1 MTKEEWEDLI
11 LTSHYL
17 ANVEIKNQLEKGNYE
32 EVKIGLE
39 MLTEAQ
45 KDWHQTKLL
54 WQLRDLMFHVLSGIL
69 VPQKRTA
76 KWDARLFRL
85 RCDFEDE
92 QEFLDIL
99 NADYVQSI
107 WNEAFENAEEL
118 AEVLV
123 RGRKTIPKLTWE
135 EVFEKEYVIR
145 PLKKSSS
152 QKITT

>member
-1 MTKEEWEDLI
+1 MTTEEWEDLI

-32 EVKIGLE
+32 QAKIGLE

-85 RCDFEDE
+85 RCDFEDK

-99 NADYVQSI
+99 NADYVRNI
-107 WNEAFENAEEL
+107 WDEAYGYAKENAEL
-118 AEVLV
+118 LV
-123 RGRKTIPKLTWE
+123 RGKKEIPLLTWQ
-135 EVFEKEYVIR
+135 EVFEKEYLKR
-145 PLKKSSS
+145 PTKKT
-152 QKITT
+152 KAHG